1 LAQQTWAKWPYR
13 PGRGCGILAPLGAKD
28 PVSDNPMKCSLW
40 LLRGAV
46 VAACLASASALAEVK
61 IDGELTEPE
70 WERAQVFTDFR
81 VTQPYTLG
89 PPRYPTEA
97 RLLGTPQGIVV
108 GFRCTHPPVTPRQL
122 AQTPRDADNNGDRV
136 NLYIDFNADA
146 QVAYNVTIALAGSL
160 QDATLTNENQYS
172 TDWDSDVE
180 YAIRQTDEEWFVEL
194 LLPWTTASMKNADAP
209 KRTIGIAFDRVIG
222 ATQERSALQGVSFS
236 QPRYVSEFPRVEI
249 DQYPGSVLHFFP
261 YASVSN
267 DLVGD
272 QVDTKLGADIQWKP
286 SANFQLTAALNPD
299 FGQVE
304 ADELVVNFDAIEVL
318 FSDKRPF
325 FAENQALF
333 DIRVPETDT
342 RVTARDRLLYTR
354 RIGGQRDDDLL
365 QAADIDGAVKLNGNV
380 GRLDYGVLS
389 AVESD
394 YGDDIGRAFAGTRLR
409 YASGPVTLGYLGT
422 WVDRP
427 FLDRNAQVH
436 SADAIWRPNS
446 QLMLQGQV
454 IGSTVD
460 QFSEEISGDGEILLA
475 VYTPSPDWQHELG
488 LTHYADTLDFN
499 DMGFQQRAGVNYA
512 SYLLSRRFRDFDPSD
527 VRAGVR
533 WRARPELRYNDSGER
548 LGHFLGIYRE
558 SRRRSGSV
566 FNSTLEVS
574 GSGVDDLISR
584 GNGDVQMDARL
595 LALAQNYQSA
605 RFGKWRV
612 FAAGALL
619 QEGNDDFAFEV
630 DSKLEHFTRDDL
642 SWSVRGVMRWSRDWL
657 IWQQDNLLASFQR
670 RRAILQSDLNWF
682 PAAGHELRVKLQWL
696 AIDAHDPQAL
706 RIDPAGQLIESN
718 DVVRPFE
725 VNNFGLQIRYRWT
738 FAPQS
743 DLFFVYGRGGITFE
757 EGPEREGFG
766 GLLQSA
772 TDLRDS
778 DQLLVKAR
786 YRF

>member
-1 LAQQTWAKWPYR
+1 MVTIAF
-13 PGRGCGILAPLGAKD
+13 
-28 PVSDNPMKCSLW
+28 
-40 LLRGAV
+40 
-46 VAACLASASALAEVK
+46 LASAGARAEIK
-61 IDGELTEPE
+61 IDGLLTEPE

-89 PPRYPTEA
+89 QPRHPTEA

-108 GFRCTHPPVTPRQL
+108 GFRCTHPPGTPREL

-136 NLYIDFNADA
+136 NVYIDFNADA

-180 YAIRQTDEEWFVEL
+180 YAITQTDQEWYVEL
-194 LLPWTTASMKNADAP
+194 LLPWTTAGMKNADAP

-222 ATQERSALQGVSFS
+222 ATQERSALAGVSFTR
-236 QPRYVSEFPRVEI
+236 PRYVSEFPKVEI
-249 DQYPGSVLHFFP
+249 DQYPGSLLHFFP
-261 YASVSN
+261 YASVAN
-267 DLVGD
+267 DM
-272 QVDTKLGADIQWKP
+272 VDDEVDMKFGADIQWKP
-286 SANFQLTAALNPD
+286 SGNFQLTAALNPD

-354 RIGGQRDDDLL
+354 RIGGQRDDDPTL
-365 QAADIDGAVKLNGNV
+365 AADIDGAVKLNGNV

-389 AVESD
+389 AIESD
-394 YGDDIGRAFAGTRLR
+394 YSDDIGRAFTGSRLR
-409 YASGPVTLGYLGT
+409 YAAGPLTVGYLGT

-427 FLDRNAQVH
+427 YLDRSAQVH
-436 SADAIWRPNS
+436 SSDVIWRPNP

-454 IGSTVD
+454 IKSLVD
-460 QFSEEISGDGEILLA
+460 LSADNTSGDGEILLA

-488 LTHYADTLDFN
+488 LTHYSAALDFN
-499 DMGFQQRAGVNYA
+499 DMGFQQRPSVNYA
-512 SYLLSRRFRDFDPSD
+512 SYLISRRFRDFDESD
-527 VRAGVR
+527 ARASVR
-533 WRARPELRYNDSGER
+533 WRMRPELRYNDSGDR
-548 LGHFLGIYRE
+548 LGNFIGVYRE
-558 SRRRSGSV
+558 SRRRSGAV
-566 FNSTLEVS
+566 LNSTIEVV
-574 GSGVDDLISR
+574 GAGVDDLISR

-605 RFGKWRV
+605 RIGKWRV

-657 IWQQDNLLASFQR
+657 IWQHDNLLASFQR

-682 PAAGHELRVKLQWL
+682 PANRHELRVKLQWL
-696 AIDAHDPQAL
+696 AIDAHSPQPF
-706 RIDPAGQLIESN
+706 RIGTSGNLIESN
-718 DVVRPFE
+718 DLVLPFA

-743 DLFFVYGRGGITFE
+743 DLYVVYGRGGLTFE
-757 EGPEREGFG
+757 EGEARDGFG
-766 GLLQSA
+766 GLFESA
-772 TDLRDS
+772 AGLRDS

>member
-1 LAQQTWAKWPYR
+1 
-13 PGRGCGILAPLGAKD
+13 
-28 PVSDNPMKCSLW
+28 MW
-40 LLRGAV
+40 LLRGRLALAL
-46 VAACLASASALAEVK
+46 AAFLASTQALAEFR
-61 IDGELTEPE
+61 IDGELNEPE
-70 WERAQVFTDFR
+70 WQRAQVFTDFR

-89 PPRYPTEA
+89 APRYPTEA

-108 GFRCTHPPVTPRQL
+108 GFRCTHPPSTPRQL

-136 NLYIDFNADA
+136 NIYIDFNADA

-180 YAIRQTDEEWFVEL
+180 YAITQTEQEWFVEV
-194 LLPWTTASMKNADAP
+194 LLPWTTASMKDAGAP
-209 KRTIGIAFDRVIG
+209 QRTIGVAFDRVIG
-222 ATQERSALQGVSFS
+222 ATQERSALEGVSFTK
-236 QPRYVSEFPRVEI
+236 PRYVSEFPKVEI
-249 DQYPGSVLHFFP
+249 DQYPGSLLHIFP
-261 YASVSN
+261 YASVAN
-267 DLVGD
+267 DLVND
-272 QVDTKLGADIQWKP
+272 EVDMKLGADIQRKP
-286 SANFQLTAALNPD
+286 SGNFQQTAALNPD

-354 RIGGQRDDDLL
+354 RIGGQRDDDPS
-365 QAADIDGAVKLNGNV
+365 QAADIDGAVKLNGNL

-394 YGDDIGRAFAGTRLR
+394 YSDDLGRAFAAQRLR
-409 YASGPVTLGYLGT
+409 YASGPVTFGYLGT

-427 FLDRNAQVH
+427 FLDRSAQVH
-436 SADAIWRPNS
+436 SGDFIWRPNP

-454 IGSTVD
+454 IGSLIDHAAENT
-460 QFSEEISGDGEILLA
+460 SGDGEILLA
-475 VYTPSPDWQHELG
+475 VYTPTPDWQHELG
-488 LTHYADTLDFN
+488 LTHYARALDFN
-499 DMGFQQRAGVNYA
+499 DMGFQQRASVNYA
-512 SYLLSRRFRDFDPSD
+512 SYLISRRFRDFDAND
-527 VRAGVR
+527 VRASVR

-548 LGHFLGIYRE
+548 LGNYLGLFRE

-566 FNSTLEVS
+566 FNTSLEVT
-574 GSGVDDLISR
+574 GAGVDDLTSR
-584 GNGDVQMDARL
+584 GNGAVQMDARL
-595 LALAQNYQSA
+595 VALTHNYQSA
-605 RFGKWRV
+605 RLGKWRV

-619 QEGNDDFAFEV
+619 QEGNDDFAFEA
-630 DSKLEHFTRDDL
+630 DSKIEHFTRDDL

-657 IWQQDNLLASFQR
+657 IWQHDNLLASFER

-682 PAAGHELRVKLQWL
+682 PASGHELRVKLQWL
-696 AIDAHDPQAL
+696 AIDAHDPQPL
-706 RIDPAGQLIESN
+706 RIDPSGRLIESS
-718 DVVRPFE
+718 DAVQPFE

-743 DLFFVYGRGGITFE
+743 DLYVVYGRGGISFE
-757 EGPEREGFG
+757 EGEARG
-766 GLLQSA
+766 GLGGLVQSVS
-772 TDLRDS
+772 DLRDS

>member
-1 LAQQTWAKWPYR
+1 
-13 PGRGCGILAPLGAKD
+13 
-28 PVSDNPMKCSLW
+28 MKCALW
-40 LLRGAV
+40 LLRGPL
-46 VAACLASASALAEVK
+46 VAGALLASVDARAEVT
-61 IDGELTEPE
+61 IDGKLTEPE
-70 WERAQVFTDFR
+70 WDRAQVFTDFR

-89 PPRYPTEA
+89 APRFPTEA

-108 GFRCTHPPVTPRQL
+108 GFRCTHPPSMPRQL

-136 NLYIDFNADA
+136 NVYIDFNADA

-180 YAIRQTDEEWFVEL
+180 YAIQQTDEEWFVEL
-194 LLPWTTASMKNADAP
+194 LLPWTTAPMKGADAA

-222 ATQERSALQGVSFS
+222 ATQERSALQGVAFS
-236 QPRYVSEFPRVEI
+236 RPRYVSEFPRVEI
-249 DQYPGSVLHFFP
+249 DQYQSSLLHVFP
-261 YASVSN
+261 YASVAN
-267 DLVGD
+267 DLVD
-272 QVDTKLGADIQWKP
+272 DEVDMKFGADIQWKP
-286 SANFQLTAALNPD
+286 SGTFQLTAALNPD

-333 DIRVPETDT
+333 DIRVPETDSQ
-342 RVTARDRLLYTR
+342 RLSARDRLLYTR
-354 RIGGQRDDDLL
+354 RIGGQRDDVPT

-380 GRLDYGVLS
+380 GRLDYGMLS

-394 YGDDIGRAFAGTRLR
+394 YSDDIGRAFAGTRLR

-427 FLDRNAQVH
+427 FLERDAQVH
-436 SADAIWRPNS
+436 SADVIWRPNS
-446 QLMLQGQV
+446 QLMLQGQA
-454 IGSTVD
+454 IGSIVD
-460 QFSEEISGDGEILLA
+460 ESGEDTSGDGAIFLA

-499 DMGFQQRAGVNYA
+499 DMGFQQRASVNRA
-512 SYLLSRRFRDFDPSD
+512 SYLVSRRFRNFAEDDA
-527 VRAGVR
+527 RAGVH
-533 WRARPELRYNDSGER
+533 WRVRPELRYNDSGER
-548 LGHFLGIYRE
+548 LGHYLGVFRE
-558 SRRRSGSV
+558 GRQRAGSIL
-566 FNSTLEVS
+566 NTTLEVT
-574 GSGVDDLISR
+574 GAGVDDLISR

-595 LALAQNYQSA
+595 LALTQNYQSA
-605 RFGKWRV
+605 RFGKWRW
-612 FAAGALL
+612 FAAGSVL
-619 QEGNDDFAFEV
+619 QEGNDDFAFDV
-630 DSKLEHFTRDDL
+630 DSKIEHFTRDDL

-657 IWQQDNLLASFQR
+657 IWQQDTLLASFER

-682 PAAGHELRVKLQWL
+682 PAARHELRVKLQWL
-696 AIDAHDPQAL
+696 AIDAHNPQPL
-706 RIDPAGQLIESN
+706 RIAPSGELIESN
-718 DVVRPFE
+718 DVVLPFE

-738 FAPQS
+738 FAQQS
-743 DLFFVYGRGGITFE
+743 DLYVVYGRGGISFE
-757 EGPEREGFG
+757 EGDARDGFS
-766 GLLQSA
+766 GLLEAAS
-772 TDLRDS
+772 DLRDS